1 MTTAVPE
8 LSGLRPACVA
18 ASSLAAPG
26 MNAHGVCLSG
36 LGPARVGNSSL
47 VASGMFGPQ
56 EGAFPGYN
64 ANVVVSME
72 RDWHAI
78 ERAYVFGEVVR
89 VRDDGS
95 EERTFPSIRAIAQ
108 RFGIS
113 RSMVGEKALRNDWVS
128 RRFYFRAAL
137 RDATWKKQM
146 ADEVARAAAPPRA
159 Q

>member
-1 MTTAVPE
+1 METGRSGLKAERPRVDDGCPRAVRS
-8 LSGLRPACVA
+8 LSGSCRQLVPGCVRHDCRQ
-18 ASSLAAPG
+18 G
-26 MNAHGVCLSG
+26 GVL
-36 LGPARVGNSSL
+36 
-47 VASGMFGPQ
+47 
-56 EGAFPGYN
+56 PGYN

-89 VRDDGS
+89 VCDDGS
-95 EERTFPSIRAIAQ
+95 QERIFPSIRAIAQ

-113 RSMVGEKALRNDWVS
+113 RSIVGAKALRNDWVS

-146 ADEVARAAAPPRA
+146 ADEVARAASPPRA
-159 Q
+159 R

>member
-1 MTTAVPE
+1 
-8 LSGLRPACVA
+8 
-18 ASSLAAPG
+18 
-26 MNAHGVCLSG
+26 
-36 LGPARVGNSSL
+36 
-47 VASGMFGPQ
+47 
-56 EGAFPGYN
+56 
-64 ANVVVSME
+64 ME

-78 ERAYVFGEVVR
+78 EKVYVFGDVVR

-108 RFGIS
+108 RFGIC
-113 RSMVGEKALRNDWVS
+113 RSIVGEKAFRNDWVS

-146 ADEVARAAAPPRA
+146 ADEVARAATAPRV

>member
-1 MTTAVPE
+1 
-8 LSGLRPACVA
+8 
-18 ASSLAAPG
+18 
-26 MNAHGVCLSG
+26 
-36 LGPARVGNSSL
+36 
-47 VASGMFGPQ
+47 
-56 EGAFPGYN
+56 
-64 ANVVVSME
+64 ME

-78 ERAYVFGEVVR
+78 ERAYIFGEVLR

-137 RDATWKKQM
+137 CKATWQKQM
-146 ADEVARAAAPPRA
+146 ADEVARAAPPPRA